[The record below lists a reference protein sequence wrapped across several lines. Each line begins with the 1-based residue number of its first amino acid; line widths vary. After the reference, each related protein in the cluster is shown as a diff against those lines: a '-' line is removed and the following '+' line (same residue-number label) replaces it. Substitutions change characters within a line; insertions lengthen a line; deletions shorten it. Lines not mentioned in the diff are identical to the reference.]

1 MKKQRKSSV
10 AALLLGLI
18 FLILVG
24 GLAYVYNSSLFEREA
39 PKIMLQKEIEWN
51 LKDPIHV
58 QVGDE
63 SGIKMVKASLYDGE
77 KSVDL
82 ESKVLKTPE
91 QIVDLNLS
99 FPKTGFGAN
108 KKLFELSIEAVD
120 ASKWNFFSGNH
131 ASAKAIIK
139 VDTRRPEV
147 TIVGSSYKIMK
158 GGVATV
164 IFKAQD
170 EAMKSLYIETSFG
183 KKFYPTPFYKEGYYI
198 SLVAWPTRAENFSAA
213 VVAIDRAGNITKAH
227 IPYFLQDRK
236 YKTSTIQLEDRF
248 LDGKIADLISEVAP
262 ERSSLGRLEKF
273 KFVNETMRDG
283 NEDVILKVTSTIQT
297 DLINGFFLK
306 PFYPLRNGKVVAS
319 FGDHRFYEYEKQPTS
334 ESYHL
339 GLDLASNAQA
349 PIQTSNDGVIV
360 LARENG
366 IYGNNI
372 IISHG
377 LGVYSLYGH
386 CSSFLVKE
394 GDVVKAGDVIAKTGL
409 TGLALGDHLHF
420 GMYVQGVD
428 VRPEEWMDEV
438 WLKESIY
445 NIIDSAKK
453 MIDR

>member
-1 MKKQRKSSV
+1 MKRQRKSSI
-10 AALLLGLI
+10 AAFILGFI

-24 GLAYVYNSSLFEREA
+24 GVAYVFNSSSFEREA
-39 PKIMLQKEIEWN
+39 PQIVLTKEIDWN

-58 QVGDE
+58 QIGDQ
-63 SGIKMVKASLYDGE
+63 SGLKSVKVSLFDGE
-77 KSVDL
+77 KSVEL
-82 ESKVLKTPE
+82 ENRQIKSNEP
-91 QIVDLNLS
+91 IVDLNIT

-108 KKLFELSIEAVD
+108 KKLFELSVEAVD
-120 ASKWNFFSGNH
+120 ASKWNFFSGNI
-131 ASAKAIIK
+131 ANAKAIVK

-147 TIVGSSYKIMK
+147 TVMGSSYKIMK
-158 GGVATV
+158 GGAAVV
-164 IFKAQD
+164 VFKAQD
-170 EAMKSLYIETSFG
+170 EAMKSLYIETNFG
-183 KKFYPTPFYKEGYYI
+183 KKFYPSPFYKDGYYI

-213 VVAIDRAGNITKAH
+213 VVAIDRAGNVTKAH

-236 YKTSTIQLEDRF
+236 YRVSTIQLEDKF
-248 LDGKIADLISEVAP
+248 LDGKIADLVSEMAP
-262 ERSSLGRLEKF
+262 ERSNLERLEKF
-273 KFVNETMRDG
+273 KFVNETMRNG
-283 NEDVILKVTSTIQT
+283 NEDIILNVTSGVPTE
-297 DLINGFFLK
+297 LVKGFYVK

-319 FGDHRFYEYEKQPTS
+319 FGDHRYYEYQKQPVS

-349 PIQTSNDGVIV
+349 PMQTSNDGVVV

-372 IISHG
+372 IIAHG

-394 GDVVKAGDVIAKTGL
+394 GDVVKAGDVIAKTGT
-409 TGLALGDHLHF
+409 TGLALGDHVHF

-438 WLKESIY
+438 WLKESVY
-445 NIIDSAKK
+445 NVIEASKK
-453 MIDR
+453 MMDR

>member
-1 MKKQRKSSV
+1 MKRQRKSSI
-10 AALLLGLI
+10 AAIILGCIFFLLI
-18 FLILVG
+18 G
-24 GLAYVYNSSLFEREA
+24 GVAYVFNSSTFEREA
-39 PKIMLQKEIEWN
+39 PKIDLAKEIEWN
-51 LKDPIHV
+51 LKDPISV
-58 QVGDE
+58 QLSDQ
-63 SGIKMVKASLYDGE
+63 SGIKAFKASLYDGE

-82 ESKVLKTPE
+82 VSKVLTKPE
-91 QIVDLNLS
+91 QIVDVNLT

-108 KKLFELSIEAVD
+108 KKLFELTVEATD
-120 ASKWNFFSGNH
+120 ASKWNFFAGNQV
-131 ASAKAIIK
+131 SVKSIIK

-158 GGVATV
+158 GGAAVV
-164 IFKAQD
+164 VFKATD
-170 EAMKSLYIETSFG
+170 EAMKSLYIETNFG

-198 SLVAWPTRAENFSAA
+198 SMVAWPTRAENFSAT
-213 VVAIDRAGNITKAH
+213 VVATDRAGNITKTH
-227 IPYFLQDRK
+227 VPYFLQDRK

-248 LDGKIADLISEVAP
+248 IDGKISDLIAEMAP

-283 NEDVILKVTSTIQT
+283 NEDAILKVTSAVPTEIVQ
-297 DLINGFFLK
+297 GFYLK

-319 FGDHRFYEYEKQPTS
+319 FGDHRFYEYQKQPVS

-349 PIQTSNDGVIV
+349 SIQTSNDGVI
-360 LARENG
+360 AFAKENG

-372 IISHG
+372 LISHG
-377 LGVYSLYGH
+377 LGIYSLYGH
-386 CSSFLVKE
+386 CSSFLIKE
-394 GDVVKAGDVIAKTGL
+394 GDVVKAGDVIAKTGM

-438 WLKESIY
+438 WLKESVF
-445 NIIDSAKK
+445 NVIDAAKK